1 MGMDRDAPGTG
12 DGGQEQSP
20 ALAAWLEARLATSD
34 RLITLPRT
42 GARYTIRGPA
52 RADHDRLFAEAK
64 ATSDKQLPYWAD
76 VWPSGAALADVALLR
91 ADELA
96 GTPVLELGCGLGV
109 TAIAALAAG
118 AELSVADYSPISLA
132 LCRYNALHN
141 TGRSP
146 QPLAFNWRDPL
157 VEVLARLGDPPT
169 FPIILAADVLYE
181 SRDIAPVLALIERLL
196 VPDGRL
202 WLAEPGRK
210 TARRFLNTLAA
221 SGWRGTTERATGPW
235 PGGQAA
241 RVDVHIL
248 ERPTGATRWGD
259 LLGGWRV

>member
-1 MGMDRDAPGTG
+1 MGGTDDEATG
-12 DGGQEQSP
+12 RELRT
-20 ALAAWLEARLATSD
+20 LAASLEARLATKD
-34 RLITLPRT
+34 RLIALPRT

-52 RADHDRLFAEAK
+52 REDHDRLFAEAK

-91 ADELA
+91 ADALA

-118 AELSVADYSPISLA
+118 AELSVADYSPLSLA
-132 LCRYNALHN
+132 LCRYNALCN
-141 TGRSP
+141 TGRAP
-146 QPLAFNWRDPL
+146 RPLEFNWRDPL
-157 VEVLARLGDPPT
+157 AGVLARLGDLPT
-169 FPIILAADVLYE
+169 FPVILAADILYE
-181 SRDIAPVLALIERLL
+181 SRDIAPVLALVERLL
-196 VPDGRL
+196 APDGQL

-221 SGWRGTTERATGPW
+221 TGWRGTTERASGPW
-235 PGGQAA
+235 PGEQVAQ
-241 RVDVHIL
+241 VNIHIL
-248 ERPTGATRWGD
+248 ERPIGATHWGD